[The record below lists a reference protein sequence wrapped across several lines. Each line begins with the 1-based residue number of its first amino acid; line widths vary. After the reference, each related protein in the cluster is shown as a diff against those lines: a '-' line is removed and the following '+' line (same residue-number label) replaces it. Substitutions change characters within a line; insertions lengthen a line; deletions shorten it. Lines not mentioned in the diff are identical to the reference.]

1 MATKRPDNRYKRSV
15 TIGKNPNGSPKRKY
29 VYGKTKREV
38 DQKVAELQ
46 IEIRNGTLSEDEH
59 AKFRD
64 IAFRWIDECHPAI
77 SPRTKRWYTSVVR
90 GPLAPLHDMELKKLK
105 PMHLQAIIAQKY
117 AEGSAD
123 KTLRNV
129 KIIASSILDYA
140 MDNDLVFRNVFHK
153 VKVPKRAAAK
163 RQPITDE
170 QKNLIMRTW
179 RGHRMGV
186 PALLLLFTGMRRGEL
201 VALTWRDIDLKN
213 RTVSVTKAAAFNGN
227 QPEIKEPKTPAG
239 VRTIPFPDQLVPILA
254 EAKRSANSLY
264 VCPDAHGGIMS
275 DRGWLTSWNSYQHYL
290 NIEAGGKDRS
300 RTNPKIVA
308 TEPFTAHQLRHTYAT
323 MLYDAGV
330 DVKTAQEFLGHADLT
345 VTMNIYTH
353 LSPQKRDAAL
363 QALDSHFAQSLP
375 QVL

>member
-1 MATKRPDNRYKRSV
+1 
-15 TIGKNPNGSPKRKY
+15 
-29 VYGKTKREV
+29 
-38 DQKVAELQ
+38 
-46 IEIRNGTLSEDEH
+46 
-59 AKFRD
+59 
-64 IAFRWIDECHPAI
+64 
-77 SPRTKRWYTSVVR
+77 
-90 GPLAPLHDMELKKLK
+90 
-105 PMHLQAIIAQKY
+105 
-117 AEGSAD
+117 
-123 KTLRNV
+123 
-129 KIIASSILDYA
+129 
-140 MDNDLVFRNVFHK
+140 VFHK

-163 RQPITDE
+163 RQPITDA
-170 QKNLIMRTW
+170 QKDLIMRTW

-308 TEPFTAHQLRHTYAT
+308 IEPFTAHQLRHTYAT